1 MAATRTDTEVYA
13 RDITEAYVQSRSCLE
28 RKIFL
33 KPPSEMKLPDQK
45 ILLALKPLYG
55 QPEAGQHWFFTY
67 SEQHKRELE
76 MQSSTTDK
84 CVLYCA
90 STSSP
95 LLDVVI
101 LQVDDSYEIGNKE
114 FLDQQNAS
122 TDQFRTKPRK
132 FLKPGGSCLFN
143 GYCIEQEEYGSVRMQ
158 QKKKGEPELIGDCS
172 LHRRIIRELRQA
184 HIPARFSR
192 RTRDHNGNP
201 NILSYGSKKSGRVT
215 RGFMAPE
222 LLALVHGYDQ
232 SYIAKNML
240 EEMLQREMH
249 IAAYIDSGTVFN
261 SVAKHKSTSKT
272 LLAVD
277 MAALRE

>member
-1 MAATRTDTEVYA
+1 MYGIRFVDVLKPTDTGVIYKSQLIAQNYQDMNGRFIPTKALTISKLGQRIGFTMAATRTDTEVYA

-158 QKKKGEPELIGDCS
+158 QKKKGE
-172 LHRRIIRELRQA
+172 
-184 HIPARFSR
+184 
-192 RTRDHNGNP
+192 
-201 NILSYGSKKSGRVT
+201 
-215 RGFMAPE
+215 
-222 LLALVHGYDQ
+222 
-232 SYIAKNML
+232 
-240 EEMLQREMH
+240 
-249 IAAYIDSGTVFN
+249 
-261 SVAKHKSTSKT
+261 
-272 LLAVD
+272 
-277 MAALRE
+277 